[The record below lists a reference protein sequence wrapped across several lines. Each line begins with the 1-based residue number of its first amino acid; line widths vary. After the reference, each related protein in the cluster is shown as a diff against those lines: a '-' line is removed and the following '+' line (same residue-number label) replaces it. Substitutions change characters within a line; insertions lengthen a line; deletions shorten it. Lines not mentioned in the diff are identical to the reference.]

1 MENVSHNFL
10 PKGGIK
16 GSILDKKQET
26 RAERCRWGSAVRLYQ
41 WKVDHC
47 RKAWSKR
54 MEDPAHE
61 RADTIE
67 EKEERKCRKNDKRTY
82 KII

>member
-1 MENVSHNFL
+1 
-10 PKGGIK
+10 
-16 GSILDKKQET
+16 
-26 RAERCRWGSAVRLYQ
+26 
-41 WKVDHC
+41 
-47 RKAWSKR
+47 